1 VLTVPSFYTQ
11 HERRALLDAAD
22 LADLNVL
29 GLIDE
34 NAAAALHY
42 GIDRVDEKPLHIL
55 FYNMGGSSLEVSIA
69 RYYSYEAKDRL
80 TRKSK
85 KIGAFEILGKGW
97 DATLGGGSFDAR
109 LVNHLADEFNTNPIM
124 EGKDI
129 RTIPRAMA
137 KLRQQA
143 NKVKHVLSAN
153 NEIPVFADG
162 LYKDTGL
169 STHISRATFEEL
181 THDLL
186 ERSVT
191 PIQQA
196 LNSANLTLSDIDQ
209 IELIGGG
216 MRIPKVQEMLRSFFG
231 EELELGRHINSD
243 EAMALGAA
251 FHGANVSTAFRVR
264 EVGMQDVNPF
274 EIGIELHEL
283 EEVSSG
289 SWFGGNEKK
298 SDNEEEEW
306 TKSASVFKPFG
317 KLNVKKTI
325 AFTHDKDVHCS
336 VSYLDCDMLPTGTE
350 KSIQRHKVTG
360 VAAMAKEFSH
370 LEAKPKISL
379 QFELTNSG
387 ITELVK
393 AEAVIEETVT
403 VQEEVEVD
411 DDDEAEI
418 EATDEEDTPS
428 GQDVPSEE
436 DKSNEDADSEVKTES
451 ETTTDKNETKAKK
464 KKKIMVDKEKKK
476 VHRRTLNVETYYTGK
491 IRPYSEEIMAGS
503 KSKLLE
509 LARKDNER
517 IMLEEAKN
525 KYESAFYMIRS
536 KISDDEDNIALV
548 STEDQRAAVLKSA
561 EGAEDWMYYEGG
573 DSADLETYQKKYDEL
588 MGPAQAIFDRVKEFT
603 ARPEA
608 IKTLNEKLSQVEEL
622 MTKWETSKPQVTE
635 EERTAV
641 LEKVETARKWIADQ
655 EEAQASKEAWEEP
668 AFSSTD
674 VPKQTKS
681 LETFIGKL
689 SKKPKP
695 EKKEEKNETE
705 AENTTEATSEEAAP
719 KEEEETKESTEAEDE
734 L

>member
-1 VLTVPSFYTQ
+1 METILTRRVFLNFFLKFQVLAERHYPIRPAFNESRSGVTLDVDGQEFTPEELVAMVLSHAKDITAAYGAPNAKDCVLTVPSFYTQ

-216 MRIPKVQEMLRSFFG
+216 MRIPKVQEMLKDFFS
-231 EELELGRHINSD
+231 GRAPVKSVSPDHAI
-243 EAMALGAA
+243 AHGAA
-251 FHGANVSTAFRVR
+251 VQAAII
-264 EVGMQDVNPF
+264 VGSDTSDRLSKVLLMDVAP
-274 EIGIELHEL
+274 
-283 EEVSSG
+283 
-289 SWFGGNEKK
+289 
-298 SDNEEEEW
+298 
-306 TKSASVFKPFG
+306 
-317 KLNVKKTI
+317 
-325 AFTHDKDVHCS
+325 
-336 VSYLDCDMLPTGTE
+336 
-350 KSIQRHKVTG
+350 
-360 VAAMAKEFSH
+360 
-370 LEAKPKISL
+370 
-379 QFELTNSG
+379 LTMG
-387 ITELVK
+387 L
-393 AEAVIEETVT
+393 ATV
-403 VQEEVEVD
+403 
-411 DDDEAEI
+411 
-418 EATDEEDTPS
+418 
-428 GQDVPSEE
+428 
-436 DKSNEDADSEVKTES
+436 
-451 ETTTDKNETKAKK
+451 
-464 KKKIMVDKEKKK
+464 
-476 VHRRTLNVETYYTGK
+476 
-491 IRPYSEEIMAGS
+491 
-503 KSKLLE
+503 
-509 LARKDNER
+509 
-517 IMLEEAKN
+517 
-525 KYESAFYMIRS
+525 
-536 KISDDEDNIALV
+536 
-548 STEDQRAAVLKSA
+548 RAAS
-561 EGAEDWMYYEGG
+561 
-573 DSADLETYQKKYDEL
+573 
-588 MGPAQAIFDRVKEFT
+588 
-603 ARPEA
+603 
-608 IKTLNEKLSQVEEL
+608 
-622 MTKWETSKPQVTE
+622 
-635 EERTAV
+635 
-641 LEKVETARKWIADQ
+641 
-655 EEAQASKEAWEEP
+655 
-668 AFSSTD
+668 
-674 VPKQTKS
+674 
-681 LETFIGKL
+681 
-689 SKKPKP
+689 
-695 EKKEEKNETE
+695 
-705 AENTTEATSEEAAP
+705 
-719 KEEEETKESTEAEDE
+719 
-734 L
+734 